1 MFDNLNYNIIIF
13 AICFMVFDFV
23 TGFTKAIMQ
32 KEVSSA
38 KMREGLFHKFGFL
51 FVIALAVLVEV
62 GETSAAINLNLPFI
76 LPTCSY
82 VILTEITS
90 ILENIKQINPQIL
103 KLSIF
108 DNLQN
113 MQNENVVSNAVSATE
128 KIDKNEKVNQ
138 G

>member
-13 AICFMVFDFV
+13 AICFMVFDFI

-32 KEVSSA
+32 KTVSSA
-38 KMREGLFHKFGFL
+38 AMREGLFHKFGFL
-51 FVIALAVLVEV
+51 FVIALAILVEL
-62 GETSAAINLNLPFI
+62 GETTAAINLNLPFI

-113 MQNENVVSNAVSATE
+113 ISSEPTLPTE
-128 KIDKNEKVNQ
+128 HKEQDNTEESTKVAQ